1 YYQNNSFY
9 SYRHALLFDNYFT
22 ERKGSPLANYQI
34 PNVIFDYTFSNN
46 KINLTVQGTDHVVG
60 RAQCI
65 DFDNLTYDWYITFKS
80 TDNNEII
87 IPELPESISGGVA
100 NAHNSGNIKV
110 ESVELISYESI
121 ITYDDYIQKVVK
133 NQTPILDASDW
144 YQLVYR

>member
-1 YYQNNSFY
+1 
-9 SYRHALLFDNYFT
+9 
-22 ERKGSPLANYQI
+22 
-34 PNVIFDYTFSNN
+34 
-46 KINLTVQGTDHVVG
+46 
-60 RAQCI
+60 
-65 DFDNLTYDWYITFKS
+65 NLTYDWYITFKS

-144 YQLVYR
+144 YQLVYRSRTGNFNIPNKDFIFQ